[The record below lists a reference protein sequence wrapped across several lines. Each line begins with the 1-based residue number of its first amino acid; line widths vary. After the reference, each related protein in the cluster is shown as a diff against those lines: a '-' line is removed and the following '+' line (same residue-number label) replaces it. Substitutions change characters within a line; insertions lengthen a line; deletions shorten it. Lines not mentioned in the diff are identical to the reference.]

1 MNCLRQG
8 GHKTSAFIL
17 WALKKNIG
25 NACGNRKVG
34 LREGGVSLSL
44 PSSQITSDSNNF
56 NLCLQT
62 MWVLAGDVRPEAQD
76 ETPLDVRT
84 RVYW

>member
-1 MNCLRQG
+1 MVIRHLHSSFG
-8 GHKTSAFIL
+8 PKK
-17 WALKKNIG
+17 KKNIG
-25 NACGNRKVG
+25 NACGNRKVR

-56 NLCLQT
+56 NLCSQT
-62 MWVLAGDVRPEAQD
+62 MWVPAGHVRPEAQD